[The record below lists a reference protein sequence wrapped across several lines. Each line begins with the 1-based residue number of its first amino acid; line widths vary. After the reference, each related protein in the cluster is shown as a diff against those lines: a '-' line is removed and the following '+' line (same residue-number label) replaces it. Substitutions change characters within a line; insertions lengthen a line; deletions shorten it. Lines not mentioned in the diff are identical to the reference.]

1 MPHAGAGPP
10 AGVCFDLPVF
20 VISLQPCHLCG
31 PITLRMGLSRVC
43 RAQQREK
50 GEGLA
55 GWVGD
60 APTLPSQ
67 VGLKTWALLA
77 VQWGLTVGPLG
88 PHEGSKDSPTSS
100 VGPCPPR
107 DKNGS

>member
-60 APTLPSQ
+60 APTLPSSGGLED
-67 VGLKTWALLA
+67 VGSAGSAVGADCGALR
-77 VQWGLTVGPLG
+77 
-88 PHEGSKDSPTSS
+88 
-100 VGPCPPR
+100 PPR
-107 DKNGS
+107 G